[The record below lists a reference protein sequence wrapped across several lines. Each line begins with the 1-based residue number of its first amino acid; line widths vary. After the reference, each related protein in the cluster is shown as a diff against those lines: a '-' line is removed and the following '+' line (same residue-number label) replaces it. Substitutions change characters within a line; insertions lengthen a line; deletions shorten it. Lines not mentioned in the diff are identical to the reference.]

1 MNAMSDAP
9 ATPDR
14 NDVYAALERI
24 LDPKSGQGL
33 MRAGL
38 VRGLTLGPGRA
49 GFMME
54 VSASDARLYAPV
66 RDEAE
71 AALKA
76 IPGVERAQVVL
87 TAEARHGHGHAP
99 KRGARLSDEALDEGR
114 RPAPVPAGRP
124 PHVRAVVAVA
134 SGKGGVGKSTV
145 AVNLACALSSLGLRT
160 GLLDAD
166 IYGPSA
172 PLMLALEGAPEV
184 KEIGEEK
191 WLLPKPAFGIKA
203 MSIGL
208 MIDAERAMIWR
219 GPMASQALTQMLT
232 QTEWGTEAE
241 PLDVLIVDLPPGTGD
256 VQLTLVQKTKL
267 DGAVVVSTPQEAA
280 LADVRRANAM
290 FAKVSTPVLG
300 IVENMAFFPH
310 PATGEPIEIFGR
322 GGARAEAERT
332 GLAFLGEIP
341 IDIDLRKGADEGRP
355 LVATAPDS
363 ATAKAFLGLA
373 EKVRDRV
380 L

>member
-1 MNAMSDAP
+1 
-9 ATPDR
+9 
-14 NDVYAALERI
+14 
-24 LDPKSGQGL
+24 
-33 MRAGL
+33 
-38 VRGLTLGPGRA
+38 
-49 GFMME
+49 
-54 VSASDARLYAPV
+54 
-66 RDEAE
+66 
-71 AALKA
+71 
-76 IPGVERAQVVL
+76 
-87 TAEARHGHGHAP
+87 
-99 KRGARLSDEALDEGR
+99 
-114 RPAPVPAGRP
+114 
-124 PHVRAVVAVA
+124 VVAVA

-145 AVNLACALSSLGLRT
+145 AVNLACAMASLGLRT

-184 KEIGEEK
+184 KEIGDEK

-208 MIDAERAMIWR
+208 MVDAERAMIWR

-290 FAKVSTPVLG
+290 FAKVNTPVLG
-300 IVENMAFFPH
+300 IVENMAYFPN

-322 GGARAEAERT
+322 GGARAEAERS
-332 GLAFLGEIP
+332 GLPFLGEIP
-341 IDIDLRKGADEGRP
+341 IDVDLRKGADEGRP
-355 LVATAPDS
+355 LVATTPDS
-363 ATAKAFLGLA
+363 PTSKAFLGLA